1 MPAERRG
8 NFPGIA
14 RRRARGDFRKTSIGE
29 NEEIDAF
36 RIASPKSRK
45 FAQKIVEYF
54 TCLRFKGC
62 ETGTL
67 ILIDVDPAS
76 EDWDPQ
82 RLYTSV
88 SRAVNRLI
96 IIHAPSRAEKDT
108 EAA

>member
-1 MPAERRG
+1 M
-8 NFPGIA
+8 
-14 RRRARGDFRKTSIGE
+14 
-29 NEEIDAF
+29 
-36 RIASPKSRK
+36 
-45 FAQKIVEYF
+45 
-54 TCLRFKGC
+54 GC
-62 ETGTL
+62 ETGPL

-96 IIHAPSRAEKDT
+96 IIHAPARAEKDE